1 MFGELHREWDTQC
14 FIYLLMCYVLPI
26 LKRVE
31 YVLAI
36 ICSNLSF
43 FVIYFTIFFLSIC
56 RYQLI
61 RVHSTSLGE
70 HCKWLDMFEDTDIV
84 LFCVSLTDYDE
95 YSVDCN
101 GVSTNKMLASK
112 QLFESIV
119 NHPTFE
125 NKKFLLILNKFDLLE
140 ERIEQVPLTRCEWF
154 RDFKPIV
161 SQNRH
166 NSTNPSLA
174 HRAFH
179 YIGKKFKALF
189 HDLTVRK
196 LFVSLVT
203 GLETDAVD
211 EALRYAREI
220 IMWEEKE
227 NNEPYLNNE
236 LSSTDIE
243 ASTFS

>member
-43 FVIYFTIFFLSIC
+43 FVIYFTICFLSIC

-70 HCKWLDMFEDTDIV
+70 RCKWLDMFEDTDIV

-125 NKKFLLILNKFDLLE
+125 NKNFLLILNKFDLLE
-140 ERIEQVPLTRCEWF
+140 EKIEQVPLTRCEWF

-203 GLETDAVD
+203 GLEIDAVD

-243 ASTFS
+243 ASTYS